1 MPGGLLGGLGPAGE
15 PWLDIE
21 LAYEVQDTIV
31 FVRPNRR
38 RIYRLRVVCAGRKA
52 LNLTLKGT
60 VSKFHS
66 GLPAYSGTQIIY
78 KCLH

>member
-1 MPGGLLGGLGPAGE
+1 MLEVWAVKSCQVVPGGLLGGLGPAGE

-38 RIYRLRVVCAGRKA
+38 RIVFVRPNRRRIC
-52 LNLTLKGT
+52 
-60 VSKFHS
+60 
-66 GLPAYSGTQIIY
+66 
-78 KCLH
+78 